1 MVWYGTSPIGG
12 TTTPHLF
19 LSSEKIDFMNESKY
33 HLQKYAGMSTR
44 HTCPQCGHKKE
55 FTLYVDERNVPIDKS
70 CGRCNRERCGYH
82 LTPSEYFKA
91 HPTYDRTD
99 FAGWKQ
105 PEAPKVIPVSYLPS
119 SLLITDTYRA
129 SNNLFRFMAKEFGN
143 DEANRVFDAYYVGT
157 SKHWRNHDGL
167 AASFPQINDKGRL
180 CQLKVMAYN
189 PTTGKRMKK
198 QDQAELWSDKAQK
211 YILDSRPMDKIWF
224 AGKTLL
230 KNYEA
235 NLQQTFFG
243 CHLIKD
249 ASRVGIVESEKSTLI
264 CSILMPEI
272 TWIATG
278 GCNGCKWTE
287 SAVFQPL
294 IGKRVV
300 LYPDTGMFAKW
311 EEKAAT
317 LRSNGVDVTVS
328 RACEGL
334 PDNWDVA
341 DVLLRERHAKKGM
354 TVGEVL
360 AYATE
365 VGVINQIHVNV

>member
-1 MVWYGTSPIGG
+1 
-12 TTTPHLF
+12 
-19 LSSEKIDFMNESKY
+19 MNESKY
-33 HLQKYAGMSTR
+33 HLQKYTGMNSR

-55 FTLYVDERNVPIDKS
+55 FTLYVDERNVPIDES

-82 LTPSEYFKA
+82 LTPAEYFKE
-91 HPTYDRTD
+91 HPTNTRT
-99 FAGWKQ
+99 GSSTWKQ
-105 PEAPKVIPVSYLPS
+105 SKPVKVVPVSYLPS
-119 SLLITDTYRA
+119 MLLVADTHR
-129 SNNLFRFMAKEFGN
+129 SKNNIFRFMAKEFGN
-143 DEANRVFDAYYVGT
+143 DEANRVFDAYRVGT
-157 SKHWRNHDGL
+157 SRHWRNNNGL
-167 AASFPQINDKGRL
+167 STTFPQIDDKGRL

-189 PTTGKRMKK
+189 PVTGKRMKK

-211 YILDSRPMDKIWF
+211 YILDHRPMDKIWF

-249 ASRVGIVESEKSTLI
+249 AYRVGIVESEKSALI

-311 EEKAAT
+311 EGKAAT
-317 LRSNGVDVTVS
+317 LRSSGVDVTVS
-328 RACEGL
+328 RSCEGL
-334 PDNWDVA
+334 PNNWDVA
-341 DVLLRERHAKKGM
+341 DILLRERHTKKGM
-354 TVGEVL
+354 TIGEVMT
-360 AYATE
+360 YAKE
-365 VGVINQIHVNV
+365 IGVSSQITYNV

>member
-1 MVWYGTSPIGG
+1 
-12 TTTPHLF
+12 
-19 LSSEKIDFMNESKY
+19 MNEAKY

-55 FTLYVDERNVPIDKS
+55 LTLYVDERNIPIDQS

-82 LTPSEYFKA
+82 LTPTEYFKA
-91 HPTYDRTD
+91 HPTIDRTNLST
-99 FAGWKQ
+99 WKQ
-105 PEAPKVIPVSYLPS
+105 LEPPKVTPVSYLPA
-119 SLLITDTYRA
+119 SLLAADAHRDK
-129 SNNLFRFMAKEFGN
+129 NNLFRFMAQEFGRN
-143 DEANRVFDAYYVGT
+143 DANRVFDAYRVGT
-157 SKHWRNHDGL
+157 SRHWKNNDGL
-167 AASFPQINDKGRL
+167 ATTFPQIDSKGRL
-180 CQLKVMAYN
+180 CQVKVMAYN

-198 QDQAELWSDKAQK
+198 QDRAELWSDKAQK
-211 YILDSRPMDKIWF
+211 YVFDSRPMDKIWF

-243 CHLIKD
+243 CHLVKTS
-249 ASRVGIVESEKSTLI
+249 SRIGIVESEKSALI

-287 SAVFQPL
+287 STVFQPL

-300 LYPDTGMFAKW
+300 LYPDSGMFAKW
-311 EEKAAT
+311 EEKAAI
-317 LRSNGVDVTVS
+317 LRNGGVDVTVS

-334 PDNWDVA
+334 PDNWDIA

-365 VGVINQIHVNV
+365 IGVINQIHVNV

>member
-1 MVWYGTSPIGG
+1 
-12 TTTPHLF
+12 
-19 LSSEKIDFMNESKY
+19 MNESKY
-33 HLQKYAGMSTR
+33 HLQRYAGMSTR

-55 FTLYVDERNVPIDKS
+55 FTLYVDERNVPIDES

-82 LTPSEYFKA
+82 LTPSEYFKT
-91 HPTYDRTD
+91 HPENDRAD
-99 FAGWKQ
+99 FATWKQ
-105 PEAPKVIPVSYLPS
+105 PEPIKVIPVSYLPS
-119 SLLITDTYRA
+119 SLLATDTHRA
-129 SNNLFRFMAKEFGN
+129 KNNLFRFMAKEFGN
-143 DEANRVFDAYYVGT
+143 AEANRVFDAYLCRNT
-157 SKHWRNHDGL
+157 RHWRNNDGL
-167 AASFPQINDKGRL
+167 ATTFPQIDDKGRL

-189 PTTGKRMKK
+189 PFTGKRMKK

-211 YILDSRPMDKIWF
+211 YISDTRPMDKIWF

-230 KNYEA
+230 GNYEA

-243 CHLIKD
+243 CHLVKK
-249 ASRVGIVESEKSTLI
+249 ASRVGIVESEKSALI
-264 CSILMPEI
+264 CFVLMPEI

-287 SAVFQPL
+287 TSVNQPL
-294 IGKRVV
+294 SGKRVV
-300 LYPDTGMFAKW
+300 LYPDAGMLAKW
-311 EEKAAT
+311 EEKAVI
-317 LRSNGVDVTVS
+317 LRSNGIDVTVS

-341 DVLLRERHAKKGM
+341 DVLLRERHAKRGM

-365 VGVINQIHVNV
+365 IGVINQIHVNV

>member
-1 MVWYGTSPIGG
+1 
-12 TTTPHLF
+12 
-19 LSSEKIDFMNESKY
+19 MNEAKY

-55 FTLYVDERNVPIDKS
+55 FTLYVDERNVPIDES

-82 LTPSEYFKA
+82 LTPSEYFKE
-91 HPTYDRTD
+91 HPSNDRASFST
-99 FAGWKQ
+99 WKQ
-105 PEAPKVIPVSYLPS
+105 PEPVKVIPVSYLPS
-119 SLLITDTYRA
+119 TLLVADTHRA
-129 SNNLFRFMAKEFGN
+129 KNNLFQFMAKEFGN
-143 DEANRVFDAYYVGT
+143 DEANRVFDAYRVGT
-157 SKHWRNHDGL
+157 SRHWKNNDGL
-167 AASFPQINDKGRL
+167 ATTFPQIDDKGRL

-189 PTTGKRMKK
+189 PVTGKRMKK
-198 QDQAELWSDKAQK
+198 QGQAELWSDKAQK
-211 YILDSRPMDKIWF
+211 YISDTRPMDKIWF

-230 KNYEA
+230 RNYEA

-243 CHLIKD
+243 CHLVKE
-249 ASRVGIVESEKSTLI
+249 ASRVGIVESEKSALI

-287 SAVFQPL
+287 SVIFQPL
-294 IGKRVV
+294 AGKRVV
-300 LYPDTGMFAKW
+300 LYPDAGMFAKW
-311 EEKAAT
+311 EEKAAI
-317 LRSNGVDVTVS
+317 LRNGGIDATVS

-334 PDNWDVA
+334 PHNWDVA
-341 DVLLRERHAKKGM
+341 DVLLRERHAKRGM

-365 VGVINQIHVNV
+365 IGVINQIHVNV

>member
-1 MVWYGTSPIGG
+1 
-12 TTTPHLF
+12 
-19 LSSEKIDFMNESKY
+19 MNESKY

-55 FTLYVDERNVPIDKS
+55 FTLYVDERNVPIDES

-119 SLLITDTYRA
+119 SLLITDTHRA

-143 DEANRVFDAYYVGT
+143 DEANRVFNAYHVGT
-157 SKHWRNHDGL
+157 SRHWKNSDGL
-167 AASFPQINDKGRL
+167 ATTFPQINDKGRL

-243 CHLIKD
+243 CHLIK
-249 ASRVGIVESEKSTLI
+249 ASSRVGIVESEKSALI
-264 CSILMPEI
+264 CSVLMPEI
-272 TWIATG
+272 TWVATG

-300 LYPDTGMFAKW
+300 LYPDSGMFAKW

-328 RACEGL
+328 RTCEGL

-341 DVLLRERHAKKGM
+341 DVLLRERHAQKGM

-360 AYATE
+360 TYATE
-365 VGVINQIHVNV
+365 IGVINQIHVNV

>member
-1 MVWYGTSPIGG
+1 
-12 TTTPHLF
+12 
-19 LSSEKIDFMNESKY
+19 MNEAKY

-55 FTLYVDERNVPIDKS
+55 LTLYVDERNIPIDQS

-82 LTPSEYFKA
+82 LTPAEYFKA
-91 HPTYDRTD
+91 HPTIDRTNLST
-99 FAGWKQ
+99 WKQ
-105 PEAPKVIPVSYLPS
+105 LEPPKVIPVSYLPA
-119 SLLITDTYRA
+119 LLLAADTHRDR
-129 SNNLFRFMAKEFGN
+129 NNLFRFMSQEFGR
-143 DEANRVFDAYYVGT
+143 DETNRVFDAYQVGT
-157 SKHWRNHDGL
+157 SRHWKNNDGL
-167 AASFPQINDKGRL
+167 ATTFPQIDGKGRL

-189 PTTGKRMKK
+189 PATGKRMKK
-198 QDQAELWSDKAQK
+198 QDRAELWSDKAQK
-211 YILDSRPMDKIWF
+211 YVFDSRPMDKIWF

-230 KNYEA
+230 KNFEA

-243 CHLIKD
+243 CHLVKTS
-249 ASRVGIVESEKSTLI
+249 SRIGIVESEKSALI

-300 LYPDTGMFAKW
+300 LYPDSGMFAKW
-311 EEKAAT
+311 EEKSAI
-317 LRSNGVDVTVS
+317 LRHGGVDVTVS
-328 RACEGL
+328 LACEGL
-334 PDNWDVA
+334 PDNTDIA
-341 DVLLRERHAKKGM
+341 DVLLRERCAKKGM

-365 VGVINQIHVNV
+365 IGVINQIHVNV

>member
-1 MVWYGTSPIGG
+1 
-12 TTTPHLF
+12 
-19 LSSEKIDFMNESKY
+19 MNEFRY
-33 HLQKYAGMSTR
+33 TLQPYKRTSDR
-44 HTCPQCGHKKE
+44 HQCPACGHKGE
-55 FTLYVDERNVPIDKS
+55 FSLYIDTETGQPLHPSVGK
-70 CGRCNRERCGYH
+70 CNREQKCGYH
-82 LTPSEYFKA
+82 YRPSEYFKDNPDA
-91 HPTYDRTD
+91 KPKDDWIPTYV
-99 FAGWKQ
+99 KPISL
-105 PEAPKVIPVSYLPS
+105 PEIDYLPS
-119 SLLITDTYRA
+119 SLLVADTHR
-129 SNNLFRFMAKEFGN
+129 SKNNLFRFMAKEFGN
-143 DEANRVFDAYYVGT
+143 VEANRVFDAYHVGT
-157 SKHWRNHDGL
+157 SRHWKNNDGL
-167 AASFPQINDKGRL
+167 ATTFPQIDEKGRL

-189 PTTGKRMKK
+189 PNTGKRMKK
-198 QDQAELWSDKAQK
+198 QDQAELWSDKAQM
-211 YILDSRPMDKIWF
+211 YVTDNRPMDKIWF

-249 ASRVGIVESEKSTLI
+249 ASRVGIVESEKSALI

-287 SAVFQPL
+287 LTVFQPL
-294 IGKRVV
+294 SGKRVV
-300 LYPDTGMFAKW
+300 LYPDSGMFAKW
-311 EEKAAT
+311 EDKAAI

-354 TVGEVL
+354 TIGEIM
-360 AYATE
+360 AYAKE
-365 VGVINQIHVNV
+365 IGVSSQITYNV

>member
-1 MVWYGTSPIGG
+1 
-12 TTTPHLF
+12 
-19 LSSEKIDFMNESKY
+19 MNEAKY

-55 FTLYVDERNVPIDKS
+55 FTLYVDERNVPIDES

-91 HPTYDRTD
+91 HPTNNRTD
-99 FAGWKQ
+99 FSIWKQ
-105 PEAPKVIPVSYLPS
+105 PEPPKVIPVSYLPS
-119 SLLITDTYRA
+119 SLLVTDTHRT

-167 AASFPQINDKGRL
+167 ATSFPQIDEKGRL

-189 PTTGKRMKK
+189 PVAGKRMKK
-198 QDQAELWSDKAQK
+198 QDQVELWSDKTQK
-211 YILDSRPMDKIWF
+211 YIPDIRPMDKIWF

-230 KNYEA
+230 KNYET

-243 CHLIKD
+243 CHLIK
-249 ASRVGIVESEKSTLI
+249 ASSRVGIVESEKSALI

-272 TWIATG
+272 TWVATG
-278 GCNGCKWTE
+278 GCNGCKWTNLV
-287 SAVFQPL
+287 VFQPL
-294 IGKRVV
+294 IDKRVV
-300 LYPDTGMFAKW
+300 LYPDSGMFAKW
-311 EEKAAT
+311 EEKAAI
-317 LRSNGVDVTVS
+317 LRNGGVDATVS

-334 PDNWDVA
+334 PDNWDIA